1 VHFPGSPTNVD
12 FDVLNRPADKDAVS
26 LFNLPTEP
34 ACRGGILPG
43 EENLREGDMEL
54 LRGIWQILLKI
65 GKTAKESGI
74 KIAVDAEHSWYQ
86 PAIDGYTMLMSQ
98 EFNKIQPGEVANPAT
113 SPLIYG
119 TYQAYLR
126 RSDGH
131 LAASLKHA
139 KENNYTL
146 GVKLVRGAYADQE
159 RKKWIDDGRAKLG
172 TDPIQPNKEAT
183 HAAFNGATTSLIA
196 QLAKDIKAKP
206 TEAPSVGIFFGTHNG
221 DSCDLIANSLVENDL
236 AERNEEGRLV
246 TKPGVRGRVCTGQLF
261 GKSLLKPR
269 RFAEDTDRICFA
281 GMSDNLTEA
290 VAAKFEVKGAPMVL
304 KYLPYGSLKE
314 VLPYLGRRAIEN
326 KSMLNG
332 EGGASYERNR
342 VMGEIRRRLGF
353 A

>member
-1 VHFPGSPTNVD
+1 VISQTGLTSDPTVLHRASNTLTRLREKDNGNPVHFPGSPTNVD
-12 FDVLNRPADKDAVS
+12 FDVLSRADDNDATS
-26 LFNLPTEP
+26 LYNLPKDT
-34 ACRGGILPG
+34 ACLGGILPG
-43 EENLREGDMEL
+43 EENLRAGDMDL

-74 KIAVDAEHSWYQ
+74 KIAIDAEHSWYQ

-98 EFNKIQPGEVANPAT
+98 EFNKIQPGEVVNPAT

-159 RKKWIDDGRAKLG
+159 RKKWIADGRAKLG
-172 TDPIQPNKEAT
+172 EDPIQPNKSAT
-183 HAAFNGATTSLIA
+183 DVAYDGATKSLIA
-196 QLAKDIKAKP
+196 QLAKDLKAKP
-206 TEAPSVGIFFGTHNG
+206 TESPSVGMFFGTHNG
-221 DSCDLIANSLVENDL
+221 ESCDLIADSLVENDL

-261 GKSLLKPR
+261 GKSHLRYQIWTALIHHVILQACP
-269 RFAEDTDRICFA
+269 T
-281 GMSDNLTEA
+281 T
-290 VAAKFEVKGAPMVL
+290 
-304 KYLPYGSLKE
+304 
-314 VLPYLGRRAIEN
+314 
-326 KSMLNG
+326 
-332 EGGASYERNR
+332 
-342 VMGEIRRRLGF
+342 
-353 A
+353 